1 MPLKYVDSK
10 DELPT
15 NSDTDCPICFEPID
29 LDNTEGPGQS
39 CVICSE
45 CGHRFHYGCFMKTK
59 NNKCPICRG
68 VDTMRMCNSILGYS
82 YVERKGGKRRT
93 SKRRTSKRRPSKR
106 RPNKRRPSKRRISKR
121 RKTHSSKC

>member
-10 DELPT
+10 DELPP

-68 VDTMRMCNSILGYS
+68 VDTMRMCNSGW
-82 YVERKGGKRRT
+82 
-93 SKRRTSKRRPSKR
+93 
-106 RPNKRRPSKRRISKR
+106 
-121 RKTHSSKC
+121 

>member
-10 DELPT
+10 DELPP

-29 LDNTEGPGQS
+29 LDNTEGPGRS

-82 YVERKGGKRRT
+82 YVERKGGIRKKTRKTNNRRKTNKTNKTNKRRT
-93 SKRRTSKRRPSKR
+93 NR
-106 RPNKRRPSKRRISKR
+106 NKI
-121 RKTHSSKC
+121 